1 VRKVGSELP
10 AGARFCSGTPEV
22 DDLRISLKSQQV
34 DGDAATIMINMMM
47 HSPGSGDQA
56 HGANGILTAA
66 INELIIEAD
75 AKTLPTRQ
83 PR

>member
-1 VRKVGSELP
+1 V
-10 AGARFCSGTPEV
+10 
-22 DDLRISLKSQQV
+22 SQQA

-47 HSPGSGDQA
+47 HSPGSGDEA

-66 INELIIEAD
+66 INELIIAAD
-75 AKTLPTRQ
+75 TKTLPTRQ